1 MVDEKMQAKLYRKMA
16 AEQERYRKWLL
27 GQPPDEILT
36 HALEYAI
43 REGIVETVKEDE
55 LPMTQVGP
63 LLKSR
68 TPLAEVFQQWKYHQ
82 VGYLEGIRDAFERSA
97 DVISYNQQKKAQREG
112 R

>member
-1 MVDEKMQAKLYRKMA
+1 MVDEKMQAKLYQKMA

-27 GQPPDEILT
+27 GQPPDKMLT
-36 HALEYAI
+36 YALEYAI
-43 REGIVETVKEDE
+43 RESIVETVREDE

-68 TPLAEVFQQWKYHQ
+68 TPLAKVFQQWRYHQ

-97 DVISYNQQKKAQREG
+97 DVISYNQRKKAQREG